1 MEPRGRPI
9 LVRSSKW
16 DAQNLVKTIFPRSNV
31 RRVSALPCAWLSALA
46 AALAASAP
54 AFAQDYAARDVG
66 GWTVAPNKDRN
77 GCFITKAYDGVGGT
91 TLLLGLDID
100 GANHLSVLN
109 DNWSIKPQ
117 DRLKLSFRL
126 SSGAYPDHFAV
137 GMASDGK
144 RGFVTN
150 FETKFPTYFAAS
162 KTLNI
167 YRGSTPVEQLALD
180 GSGAAVA
187 ELRRCVEA
195 QRARPAADVQVEKR
209 SGKIPKDPFA
219 SDPKRRPSP

>member
-1 MEPRGRPI
+1 M
-9 LVRSSKW
+9 
-16 DAQNLVKTIFPRSNV
+16 IFPRSGL
-31 RRVSALPCAWLSALA
+31 RRVNASQCAWILALVA
-46 AALAASAP
+46 GPFAIAHASA
-54 AFAQDYAARDVG
+54 QGYAARDLG
-66 GWTVAPNKDRN
+66 GWTVAPNKERN
-77 GCFITKAYDGVGGT
+77 GCFITRAYDGVGGT

-126 SSGAYPDHFAV
+126 SSGAYADHFAV
-137 GMASDGK
+137 GMASERK
-144 RGFVTN
+144 RGFVTS

-162 KTLNI
+162 RILDI
-167 YRGSTPVEQLALD
+167 DRGETPVERLALE

-195 QRARPAADVQVEKR
+195 QRASPAADTQSEKR

-219 SDPKRRPSP
+219 SEPRRQPKR